1 MQVMET
7 SEKVVALRLA
17 PPGPATDRKSFERR
31 WTKPVLE
38 PGFTLIP
45 SALLRAQGRLH
56 IGPIELNVLMQ
67 MIDHWWENEDMPFPA
82 KKRMAERIGVS
93 EKTIQR
99 AVTRL
104 VEEGLIRRTPRH
116 NRHGGQTS
124 NLYDLT
130 PLVEKL
136 APIAADM
143 VKARE
148 EAKAARRSPERPGH
162 RTRLARKAKA

>member
-1 MQVMET
+1 MET
-7 SEKVVALRLA
+7 NENVIALH
-17 PPGPATDRKSFERR
+17 PAAAEPQADRKSFERR
-31 WTKPVLE
+31 WTRPVLE

-45 SALLRAQGRLH
+45 SALLRAQSRLR
-56 IGPIELNVLMQ
+56 IDAVEMNVLLQ

-82 KKRMAERIGVS
+82 KKRLAERIGVS
-93 EKTIQR
+93 QKTIQR
-99 AVTRL
+99 AVNRL
-104 VEEGLIRRTPRH
+104 VEEELILRKPRH

-124 NLYDLT
+124 NLYDLS
-130 PLVEKL
+130 PLVAKL

-162 RTRLARKAKA
+162 RVRATRKAGR